1 MSAVASAMPSITP
14 MVNIEVPSTLT
25 RNSGSR
31 LWINSDDVSISMD
44 TKPSVH
50 TPAGIARQPERPRR
64 AGGELLGKIERRG
77 EIAHLRANAG
87 QRLEPEATSDELGDR
102 RRIVGSVI
110 DETAAR
116 VGRNDDRW
124 DACSG

>member
-14 MVNIEVPSTLT
+14 TVNIDVPTTLT

-50 TPAGIARQPERPRR
+50 TLAGIARQPERWRWL
-64 AGGELLGKIERRG
+64 GGALLGKIERCS

-87 QRLEPEATSDELGDR
+87 QRLELESTCDELGDR
-102 RRIVGSVI
+102 CRIV
-110 DETAAR
+110 
-116 VGRNDDRW
+116 
-124 DACSG
+124 